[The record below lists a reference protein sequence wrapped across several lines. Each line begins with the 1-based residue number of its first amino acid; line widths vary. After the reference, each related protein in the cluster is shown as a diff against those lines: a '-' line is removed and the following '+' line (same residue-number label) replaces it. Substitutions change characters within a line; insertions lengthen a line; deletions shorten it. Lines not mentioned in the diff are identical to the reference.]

1 MASSLELS
9 AIQYEGGVIVTYSNF
24 ANGEFEGTG
33 DTLSEALFS
42 IAETLESED
51 L

>member
-9 AIQYEGGVIVTYSNF
+9 GIQYEGGFIVTFLNTF
-24 ANGEFEGTG
+24 TREFEGTG
-33 DTLSEALFS
+33 DTLSEALHD
-42 IAETLESED
+42 IAEMLESED